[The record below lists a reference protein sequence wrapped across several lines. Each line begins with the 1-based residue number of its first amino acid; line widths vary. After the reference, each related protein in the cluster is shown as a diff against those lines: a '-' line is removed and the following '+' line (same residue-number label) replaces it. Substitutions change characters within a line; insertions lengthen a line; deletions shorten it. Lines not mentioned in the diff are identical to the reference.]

1 MVEEKTKIMA
11 KNKFTLFLGS
21 KQLRKTPE
29 RYAILDKI
37 FSINGHFDIE
47 SLHDMLESDS
57 YHVSKATVYNT
68 IGLLIECGLVRRHS
82 LDNKQTK
89 YEKIISNSPNHQHLI
104 CTECGKIKE
113 VKDNEFSAY
122 MNARKFTAFT
132 TSYFQL
138 YIYGICNNCLRK
150 KKRVTKE
157 KSIKILK

>member
-1 MVEEKTKIMA
+1 MA

-122 MNARKFTAFT
+122 MKCKK
-132 TSYFQL
+132 
-138 YIYGICNNCLRK
+138 IYGIHHKLLSIVYIRNLQQLLK
-150 KKRVTKE
+150 KKE
-157 KSIKILK
+157 KSDKRKIN